1 MRIGLLVI
9 SFALVV
15 CFYSGARPRTKV
27 VTAVFSP
34 VQYEESKERTAKV
47 DFASEI
53 KPIFARRCQP
63 CHFNGGV
70 MYDRLPFDRPET
82 IKTLG
87 PKLFTRIKDE
97 TEQDLIRKFLSQ

>member
-1 MRIGLLVI
+1 MRIVVLVFLLT
-9 SFALVV
+9 LVV
-15 CFYSGARPRTKV
+15 CIYSGARPKAKIVSAARSV
-27 VTAVFSP
+27 VPREKGNETP
-34 VQYEESKERTAKV
+34 KV
-47 DFASEI
+47 DFPTEI

-70 MYDRLPFDRPET
+70 MYERLPFDRPET

-87 PKLFTRIKDE
+87 TRLFSRIRNE